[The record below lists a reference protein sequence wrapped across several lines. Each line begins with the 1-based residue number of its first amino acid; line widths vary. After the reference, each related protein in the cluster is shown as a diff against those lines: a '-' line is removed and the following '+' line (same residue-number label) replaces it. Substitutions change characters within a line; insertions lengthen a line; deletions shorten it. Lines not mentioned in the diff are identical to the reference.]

1 MITTYIA
8 LPPPMPLTDI
18 LQTARRNKI
27 RGGLLGLVIGDC
39 VGLPYEHV
47 RKTQLPT
54 REHIEALL
62 NGGLAKNTV
71 CWSSD
76 SAQSLALLD
85 SLQTCQ
91 GLNLDDFAHRLLA
104 WRETGAY
111 TSHGTVIGCG
121 ITTDQAL
128 DRLSRGISPEL
139 SGNDD
144 EQSNG
149 NGSLMRCLPLALW
162 HQGSDSEL
170 IRLAIRQS
178 LPTHAHPLSGVVC
191 ATYCLVARQLL
202 KEQPID
208 WDLLIAMLEP
218 QLRPTEH
225 AQLPKIFDVSQRYHP
240 QGTAYVVDC
249 FWSAIHT
256 LHANNF
262 SEAIEIA
269 IQLGNDTNTTAC
281 VAGGLAG
288 IRFGLAGL
296 PMFWREFMATHSI
309 LKNYFEI

>member
-1 MITTYIA
+1 
-8 LPPPMPLTDI
+8 MPLTEI

-47 RKTQLPT
+47 RASQLPT
-54 REHIEALL
+54 REHIESLL
-62 NGGLAKNTV
+62 NGGLVKSTV

-104 WRETGAY
+104 WREMGAY

-121 ITTDQAL
+121 ITTHQAL
-128 DRLSRGISPEL
+128 DRLSRGVSPAISG
-139 SGNDD
+139 SDD

-162 HQGSDSEL
+162 HHGSDSEL

-191 ATYCLVARQLL
+191 AAYCLVARQLL
-202 KEQPID
+202 KQQPID
-208 WDLLIAMLEP
+208 WDLLIAILEP
-218 QLRPTEH
+218 QLSPTEH
-225 AQLPKIFDVSQRYHP
+225 AQLPKVFDVSQRYHP

-249 FWSAIHT
+249 FWSAMHT
-256 LHANNF
+256 LHAKCFN
-262 SEAIEIA
+262 EAIEIA

-296 PMFWREFMATHSI
+296 PMFWREFMDTNAV
-309 LKNYFEI
+309 LKQYSDITM